1 MLEHI
6 DIFLGC
12 VPLICT
18 YVPTLMYVYIYTYY
32 ITYRHAAF
40 RDELMCI
47 KNSCHSW

>member
-18 YVPTLMYVYIYTYY
+18 YVPTLMYVYIYIY
-32 ITYRHAAF
+32 ILYHISSR
-40 RDELMCI
+40 CV
-47 KNSCHSW
+47 SG

>member
-18 YVPTLMYVYIYTYY
+18 YVPTLMYVYVYIYIHIISHIVTL
-32 ITYRHAAF
+32 RF
-40 RDELMCI
+40 GM
-47 KNSCHSW
+47 S